1 MRRTRGTW
9 VGRVCV
15 ECCVDGWW
23 QEIFFCGC
31 NDASARQKGFNIYS
45 LHPLPCPCPQNNVKP
60 NRFCCTRINL
70 RSLYVQSSSHVLEIC
85 GEMN

>member
-45 LHPLPCPCPQNNVKP
+45 LHP
-60 NRFCCTRINL
+60 
-70 RSLYVQSSSHVLEIC
+70 SLVHVLKTMSNQTASAALELTYVLC
-85 GEMN
+85 TFSLLRMFWKYVVK